1 MTRVFHR
8 FMNSLRDHKRLA
20 YIAFGIIGTYVY
32 FQINGFVY
40 LVYWCSSLVLSVI
53 SDVMLAIYAKKCTE
67 EVHVFHHG
75 SKHGC
80 HHRNPH
86 RFAINQFDH
95 IHDKCPKSS
104 RKKKHK
110 KHDYQCDN
118 DSDHSLEHYH
128 PITLAEELSV
138 LFGQVISISIALYV
152 NYLLTYGYLIN
163 PMSYSLLNYLGMT
176 NMFSSS
182 SGLSMGPGNLY
193 NNPSMNQQSSL
204 STSIQQSNTF
214 NAMVN
219 NSTSASTNLLQNNAF
234 QGPLGPLTPIQ
245 AAAVA
250 ASLNTPAVANP
261 YLDPYCSGESCIQN
275 SLKFLVSGT
284 GIIITFIFFI

>member
-8 FMNSLRDHKRLA
+8 FMNILNDHKRLA

-40 LVYWCSSLVLSVI
+40 LVYWCCSLILSVI
-53 SDVMLAIYAKKCTE
+53 SDVMIAIYAKKCIE
-67 EVHVFHHG
+67 EVHIFHHG
-75 SKHGC
+75 SKREC
-80 HHRNPH
+80 HCRKNH
-86 RFAINQFDH
+86 RFATNEFKHIN
-95 IHDKCPKSS
+95 DKCPKSS
-104 RKKKHK
+104 KKKKHK
-110 KHDYQCDN
+110 RRNCQCDS
-118 DSDHSLEHYH
+118 DSDPILEQYH
-128 PITLAEELSV
+128 PITLSEELSV
-138 LFGQVISISIALYV
+138 LFGQIVSISTALYV

-163 PMSYSLLNYLGMT
+163 PMSYGLMNYLGMT

-182 SGLSMGPGNLY
+182 NGLSMGPGNLY

-219 NSTSASTNLLQNNAF
+219 NSSCSSTNMLQNNAC

-250 ASLNTPAVANP
+250 ASLNTPAIANP
-261 YLDPYCSGESCIQN
+261 YLDPYCSGDSSIQN
-275 SLKFLVSGT
+275 SLRFLISGT
-284 GIIITFIFFI
+284 GVIITFIFFI